1 MSKTFLFAVW
11 AGGGN
16 VPPQLTLARRVAAMG
31 HEVRVLA
38 PAVLRDRI
46 EAAGLAHEPYVDA
59 PEHDEAVPERSLI
72 RDFEARTPIGAATA
86 VRERLLAGM
95 AGRIARDVLRIMER
109 RRIDVVAPDTMLLGG
124 LFAAEASRV
133 PAAMLVHTVYPFPT
147 PGVPPFGMGW
157 APATGPLGRVRDA
170 IGGQMFR
177 RAYEAPLM
185 PRLNQVRA
193 ELGLPA
199 VGSFAEILARV
210 DRVLVLTSE
219 AFDFPG
225 TRPSNVRYVGP
236 QVDEPEVAAPWTPP
250 WPADDARPLVAVGLS
265 TTYQAQG
272 DLLQRVV
279 DALGDLPVKGL
290 VSTGG
295 LGLERVPANV
305 HTAPYVPHSRLFPL
319 ADVVVTHAGLGT
331 VHQALRWG
339 KPLVCLPLG
348 RDQSD
353 NAARLV
359 QRGAAIGLSAK
370 ARPPKVAGA
379 ITAVLRDGAYAAAA
393 RGLSSAMGFEAA
405 VRLAP
410 EELVRLAGAEPEPAA
425 VPFTDSRR
433 PATDRITVPTS

>member
-1 MSKTFLFAVW
+1 MSKTFLFVVW

-86 VRERLLAGM
+86 VRERLLGGM
-95 AGRIARDVLRIMER
+95 AGPIARDV
-109 RRIDVVAPDTMLLGG
+109 RRILDRTHVDVVASDVMLLGG
-124 LFAAEASRV
+124 IFATQSAHV
-133 PAAMLVHTVYPFPT
+133 PAAMLVHTVYPFPVA
-147 PGVPPFGMGW
+147 GVPPFGMGW
-157 APATGPLGRVRDA
+157 MPARGSLGRARDA
-170 IGGQMFR
+170 VGVQMFR
-177 RAYEAPLM
+177 RAYEAPVL
-185 PRLNQVRA
+185 PRLNEVRR
-193 ELGLPA
+193 ELGLAA
-199 VGSFAEILARV
+199 VGSFDELLATI
-210 DRVLVLTSE
+210 DRVLVLTGE

-225 TRPSNVRYVGP
+225 ARPSNVRYVGP
-236 QVDEPEVAAPWTPP
+236 QVDEPELAPAWVPP
-250 WPADDARPLVAVGLS
+250 WPDDDARPLVAVGLS

-272 DLLQRVV
+272 GLLQRVV
-279 DALGDLPVKGL
+279 DALGDLPVRGF

-295 LGLERVPANV
+295 LPLQRVPANV
-305 HTAPYVPHSRLFPL
+305 QTASFVPHSRLLPL

-353 NAARLV
+353 NSARLV
-359 QRGAAIGLSAK
+359 HRGAAIGLRAK
-370 ARPPKVAGA
+370 DRPAKIADA
-379 ITAVLRDGAYAAAA
+379 IATVLRDGRYAAAA
-393 RGLSSAMGFEAA
+393 RRLSSALDFDAA
-405 VRLAP
+405 VHLGP
-410 EELVRLAGAEPEPAA
+410 GELVRLAGAEPGLVAAPITSARQPA
-425 VPFTDSRR
+425 S
-433 PATDRITVPTS
+433 DRVAIPST